1 VTFLAVHPDAAVRLL
16 AVVAQLMLMG
26 HRRIRITDVAN
37 EGPPLMVQVEH
48 IDTPKDPGNNPHVKA
63 YANEILA
70 CIREIVKLNPMFR
83 EHVQYFVQTAD
94 LNDPWRLVRLAP
106 RRESDRLG
114 GGALYGTVLC
124 SVRRISPRL

>member
-1 VTFLAVHPDAAVRLL
+1 MRARRPPQLL
-16 AVVAQLMLMG
+16 LMG

-37 EGPPLMVQVEH
+37 QGPPLNLQVEH
-48 IDTPKDPGNNPHVKA
+48 IDTPREAGNNPTVKA

-94 LNDPWRLVRLAP
+94 LNDPWRLVRGRSLPLPHRPLCGRVSVCALAAV
-106 RRESDRLG
+106 
-114 GGALYGTVLC
+114 GAWVCVCLC
-124 SVRRISPRL
+124 P